1 MWEGEEGGGRLTGRE
16 RDCEVEQ
23 EGTEDVIFLESEA
36 IERVDEDQLEVQ
48 RNAQNEPVGDACRA
62 VGKLSRR
69 RPAGREEGRE
79 GGGRM
84 KYYYFRYQARI
95 GSTRHQQLTD
105 CLFSAKPFEL
115 Q

>member
-69 RPAGREEGRE
+69 RPAGKE
-79 GGGRM
+79 GGGGRG
-84 KYYYFRYQARI
+84 KNEI
-95 GSTRHQQLTD
+95 L
-105 CLFSAKPFEL
+105 LFVTKPEL
-115 Q
+115 DQPDTSN